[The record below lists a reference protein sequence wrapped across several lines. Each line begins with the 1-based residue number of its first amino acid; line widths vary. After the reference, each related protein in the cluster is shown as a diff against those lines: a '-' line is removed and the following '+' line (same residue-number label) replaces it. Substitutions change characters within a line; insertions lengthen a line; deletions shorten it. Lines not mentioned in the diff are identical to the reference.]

1 MLPKNARHH
10 DARQHAKAVPVKL
23 SRPQNN
29 LQKKHVDFHF
39 AMASVK
45 HARELAS
52 LFSDENVFFLS
63 ADDKAR
69 VLLGLPVLKKQ
80 TAILMHLDYRVKL
93 PDRDFPI
100 GEKHKLIPSVYA
112 ACEKDKDGS
121 IGYNGPTY
129 IAIRS
134 GKHGKSS
141 AASHIEDF
149 RALVSLDEFKEACLK
164 DGVLKHLLFVSVV
177 GGPDEARKSPMT
189 LEAWVAIFKECD
201 LDIALIFTNA
211 PGRN

>member
-1 MLPKNARHH
+1 M
-10 DARQHAKAVPVKL
+10 KL
-23 SRPQNN
+23 SRPQNT
-29 LQKKHVDFHF
+29 LRKRHVDCHF
-39 AMASVK
+39 AVASVK

-69 VLLGLPVLKKQ
+69 VPLGLPVSKKQ
-80 TAILMHLDYRVKL
+80 TAILMHLEHKVKL
-93 PDRDFPI
+93 PDLDFPI

-112 ACEKDKDGS
+112 ACEKNKDGS

-134 GKHGKSS
+134 GKHDKSS

-149 RALVSLDEFKEACLK
+149 RTLLSLDEFKKACLK
-164 DGVLKHLLFVSVV
+164 DGILKPLLFVSVD
-177 GGPDEARKSPMT
+177 GGPDEAPKNTMT
-189 LEAWVAIFKECD
+189 LEAWVTIFKEYD
-201 LDIALIFTNA
+201 FDMAVIFTHA
-211 PGRN
+211 PGTN